1 MGCLTRGCAMSNAT
15 ASGLTSAVPQTV
27 KAVSNPQ
34 SRLWKHVRKYPT
46 FWIGLVVL
54 IFFGLVII
62 FANQIAPFD
71 PLAQDLAQRLKPP
84 NATHSFGTDEL
95 GRDIF
100 SRVVY
105 GARISLPASFFVV
118 FVSLAIGSLL
128 GAMAGF
134 VGGFI
139 DETIMRIADVTLAFP
154 SVVLALAI
162 SAFLGPS
169 LTNAILAACIV
180 LWPEYARLMRSQVIV
195 IRSHEYVIAA
205 RSLGMREPSILLRYI
220 LPNAWTPLIIK
231 AALDVGGIILLVS
244 ALSFLGLGVTPP
256 APEWGAMISVG
267 RTKFYN
273 WWLATFPGLAILTV
287 IMACNLLSEGLR
299 DWLDP
304 NY

>member
-1 MGCLTRGCAMSNAT
+1 MSSITVT
-15 ASGLTSAVPQTV
+15 AAPVPTAKVKPSFSA
-27 KAVSNPQ
+27 
-34 SRLWKHVRKYPT
+34 RLWKHIRKYPS
-46 FWIGLVVL
+46 FWIGLIVL
-54 IFFGLVII
+54 VFFGLVII
-62 FANQIAPFD
+62 FANQIAPLD
-71 PLAQDLAQRLKPP
+71 PLAQNLAQRLKGPSEV
-84 NATHSFGTDEL
+84 HIFGTDEL

-100 SRVVY
+100 SRVVH

-118 FVSLAIGSLL
+118 IVSLVMGSLL
-128 GAMAGF
+128 GAIAGF

-139 DETIMRIADVTLAFP
+139 DEAIMRIADVTLAFP

-169 LTNAILAACIV
+169 LNNAILAACIV

-231 AALDVGGIILLVS
+231 AALDVGSIILLVS

-256 APEWGAMISVG
+256 APEWGAMIALG

-273 WWLATFPGLAILTV
+273 WWLATFPGIAILLV
-287 IMACNLLSEGLR
+287 IMACNLMSEGLR

>member
-1 MGCLTRGCAMSNAT
+1 MSNAT
-15 ASGLTSAVPQTV
+15 IPVTTERVPLVKVQSSRSA
-27 KAVSNPQ
+27 
-34 SRLWKHVRKYPT
+34 RLGKHIRKYPT
-46 FWIGLVVL
+46 FWVGLLVL
-54 IFFGLVII
+54 VFFGMVIV
-62 FANQIAPFD
+62 FADQIAPID
-71 PLAQDLAQRLKPP
+71 PLSQNISARLKPP
-84 NATHSFGTDEL
+84 TAAHLFGTDEL

-100 SRVVY
+100 SRVVH

-118 FVSLAIGSLL
+118 IVSSVMGSLL

-139 DETIMRIADVTLAFP
+139 DEVIMRIADVTLAFP
-154 SVVLALAI
+154 SIVLALAI

-169 LTNAILAACIV
+169 LNNAILAACIV

-195 IRSHEYVIAA
+195 IRSNEYVVAA
-205 RSLGMREPSILLRYI
+205 RSLGMREPTILLRYI

-231 AALDVGGIILLVS
+231 AALDVGAIILLVS

-256 APEWGAMISVG
+256 APEWGAMIALG
-267 RTKFYN
+267 RTKFN
-273 WWLATFPGLAILTV
+273 QWWLATFPGIAILIV
-287 IMACNLLSEGLR
+287 ILACNLLSEGLR

>member
-1 MGCLTRGCAMSNAT
+1 M
-15 ASGLTSAVPQTV
+15 
-27 KAVSNPQ
+27 
-34 SRLWKHVRKYPT
+34 RKYPT

-54 IFFGLVII
+54 AFFGLVII
-62 FANQIAPFD
+62 FADQIAPID
-71 PLAQDLAQRLKPP
+71 PLAQNIVARLKPP
-84 NATHSFGTDEL
+84 TAAHIFGTDEL

-100 SRVVY
+100 SRVVH

-118 FVSLAIGSLL
+118 IVSSVMGSLL
-128 GAMAGF
+128 GAAAGF

-154 SVVLALAI
+154 SIVLALAI

-169 LTNAILAACIV
+169 LNNAILAACIV

-195 IRSHEYVIAA
+195 IRSNEYVVAA
-205 RSLGMREPSILLRYI
+205 RSLGMREPAILMRYI
-220 LPNAWTPLIIK
+220 LPNALNPMIIK
-231 AALDVGGIILLVS
+231 AALDVGSIILLVS

-256 APEWGAMISVG
+256 APEWGAMIALG
-267 RTKFYN
+267 RTKFYQ
-273 WWLATFPGLAILTV
+273 WWLATFPGIAILIV
-287 IMACNLLSEGLR
+287 IMACNLMSEGLR

>member
-1 MGCLTRGCAMSNAT
+1 MSNAT
-15 ASGLTSAVPQTV
+15 ASITTAPIPVAKAKSSVSARV
-27 KAVSNPQ
+27 
-34 SRLWKHVRKYPT
+34 WKHMRKYPS
-46 FWIGLVVL
+46 FWVGLFVL
-54 IFFGLVII
+54 IFFGLVIV
-62 FANQIAPFD
+62 FGDQIAPVD
-71 PLAQDLAQRLKPP
+71 PLAQNLAQRLKGPTE
-84 NATHSFGTDEL
+84 AHIFGTDEL

-100 SRVVY
+100 SRVVH

-118 FVSLAIGSLL
+118 LVSLVMGSLL
-128 GAMAGF
+128 GAAAGF

-139 DETIMRIADVTLAFP
+139 DEVIMRIADVTLAFP

-169 LTNAILAACIV
+169 LNNAILAACIV

-195 IRSHEYVIAA
+195 IRSNEYVVAA

-231 AALDVGGIILLVS
+231 AALDVGSIILLVS

-256 APEWGAMISVG
+256 APEWGAMIALG

-273 WWLATFPGLAILTV
+273 WWLATFPGIAILIV
-287 IMACNLLSEGLR
+287 ILACNLLSEGLR

>member
-1 MGCLTRGCAMSNAT
+1 MSEMTVPVTSMQPTNAQVRRTRVQQVFRHM
-15 ASGLTSAVPQTV
+15 
-27 KAVSNPQ
+27 
-34 SRLWKHVRKYPT
+34 RKYPS
-46 FWIGLVVL
+46 FWVGVFVLV
-54 IFFGLVII
+54 FFGLVIV

-71 PLAQDLAQRLKPP
+71 PLAQDLAQRMKPP
-84 NATHSFGTDEL
+84 SALHAFGTDEL

-118 FVSLAIGSLL
+118 IVSLVIGSLL
-128 GAMAGF
+128 GAAAGF
-134 VGGFI
+134 IGGFL
-139 DETIMRIADVTLAFP
+139 DEAIMRIADVTLAFP

-169 LTNAILAACIV
+169 LTNAIVAACIV
-180 LWPEYARLMRSQVIV
+180 LWPEYARLMRSQVLV
-195 IRSHEYVIAA
+195 IRSNEYVIAA

-256 APEWGAMISVG
+256 APEWGAMISLG

-287 IMACNLLSEGLR
+287 ILACNLLSEGLR

>member
-1 MGCLTRGCAMSNAT
+1 MGGKPI
-15 ASGLTSAVPQTV
+15 TSLR
-27 KAVSNPQ
+27 
-34 SRLWKHVRKYPT
+34 SRIWKHMRKYPSL
-46 FWIGLVVL
+46 WVGVLVLFCFV
-54 IFFGLVII
+54 LVIL
-62 FANQIAPFD
+62 FADQIATID
-71 PLAQDLAQRLKPP
+71 PLAQNLAQRLKPP
-84 NATHSFGTDEL
+84 TAAHSFGTDEL

-100 SRVVY
+100 SRVIH

-118 FVSLAIGSLL
+118 IVSLAVGSLL
-128 GAMAGF
+128 GALAGF
-134 VGGFI
+134 VGGFL
-139 DETIMRIADVTLAFP
+139 DETIMRLADVTLAFP

-169 LTNAILAACIV
+169 LNNAILAACIV

-256 APEWGAMISVG
+256 APEWGAMISLG

-273 WWLATFPGLAILTV
+273 WWLATFPGLAILIV
-287 IMACNLLSEGLR
+287 ILACNLLSEGLR

-304 NY
+304 HY

>member
-1 MGCLTRGCAMSNAT
+1 MSNVT
-15 ASGLTSAVPQTV
+15 VPVMAGRVPLVQAKISRRT
-27 KAVSNPQ
+27 
-34 SRLWKHVRKYPT
+34 RLWKHIRKYPA
-46 FWIGLVVL
+46 FWVGLIIL

-62 FANQIAPFD
+62 FADQIAPID
-71 PLAQDLAQRLKPP
+71 PLAQNLAQRLKPP
-84 NATHSFGTDEL
+84 TTVHSFGTDEL

-100 SRVVY
+100 SRVVH

-118 FVSLAIGSLL
+118 IVSSVMGSLL
-128 GAMAGF
+128 GAVAGF
-134 VGGFI
+134 VGGFL
-139 DETIMRIADVTLAFP
+139 DEAIMRIADVTLAFP
-154 SVVLALAI
+154 SIVLALAI

-169 LTNAILAACIV
+169 LNNAILAACIV

-195 IRSHEYVIAA
+195 IRSNEYVVAA

-231 AALDVGGIILLVS
+231 AALDVGSIILLVS

-256 APEWGAMISVG
+256 APEWGAMIAIG

-273 WWLATFPGLAILTV
+273 WWLATFPGFAILIV
-287 IMACNLLSEGLR
+287 ILASNLLSEGLR

>member
-1 MGCLTRGCAMSNAT
+1 MSNAT
-15 ASGLTSAVPQTV
+15 ATMTPQALMGGKPITSLR
-27 KAVSNPQ
+27 
-34 SRLWKHVRKYPT
+34 SRIWKHMRKYPSL
-46 FWIGLVVL
+46 WVGVLVLFCFV
-54 IFFGLVII
+54 LVIL
-62 FANQIAPFD
+62 FADQIATID
-71 PLAQDLAQRLKPP
+71 PLAQNLAQRLKPP
-84 NATHSFGTDEL
+84 TAAHSFGTDEL

-100 SRVVY
+100 SRVIH

-118 FVSLAIGSLL
+118 IVSLAVGSLL
-128 GAMAGF
+128 GALAGF
-134 VGGFI
+134 VGGFL
-139 DETIMRIADVTLAFP
+139 DETIMRLADVTLAFP

-169 LTNAILAACIV
+169 LNNAILAACIV
-180 LWPEYARLMRSQVIV
+180 LWPEYARLMRSQVII

-256 APEWGAMISVG
+256 APEWGAMISLG

-273 WWLATFPGLAILTV
+273 WWLATFPGLAILIV
-287 IMACNLLSEGLR
+287 ILACNLLSEGLR

-304 NY
+304 HY

>member
-1 MGCLTRGCAMSNAT
+1 MSNAT
-15 ASGLTSAVPQTV
+15 VTVTGAPVAAAKHQPSVSARV
-27 KAVSNPQ
+27 
-34 SRLWKHVRKYPT
+34 WKHMRKYPT
-46 FWIGLVVL
+46 FWVGMVVL
-54 IFFGLVII
+54 VFFGLVIV
-62 FANQIAPFD
+62 FADQIAPFD
-71 PLAQDLAQRLKPP
+71 PIKQDLAQRLKPP
-84 NATHSFGTDEL
+84 TALHSFGTDEL

-118 FVSLAIGSLL
+118 IVSLVVGSLL
-128 GAMAGF
+128 GAVAGF
-134 VGGFI
+134 VGGVI
-139 DETIMRIADVTLAFP
+139 DEVIMRVADVTLAFP
-154 SVVLALAI
+154 SIVLALAI

-169 LTNAILAACIV
+169 LNNAILAACIV

-195 IRSHEYVIAA
+195 IRSNEYVVAA
-205 RSLGMREPSILLRYI
+205 RSLGMREPSILIRYI

-256 APEWGAMISVG
+256 APEWGAMIALG

-273 WWLATFPGLAILTV
+273 WWLATFPGIAILIV
-287 IMACNLLSEGLR
+287 ILACNLLSEGLR

-304 NY
+304 NF